1 MADGAQESIRDEG
14 TLSTLDGLGHDMSR
28 RHYGRDGFESSN
40 EEKLFFPGSSIRK
53 GQVIDY
59 YERIAGAL
67 LPHLRD
73 RPLVL
78 QRFPDG
84 IEEEGFYQKQVGSH
98 FPDWIDTV
106 RVELR
111 SESAVQTLVVC
122 NKKATLAYLADQGV
136 LTLHPW
142 LSRRDRLDHP
152 DLFVIDL
159 DPPGDRFESVRQAAL
174 HVRSLLREL
183 DLPGFP
189 KLTGSKGIHVVVP
202 LDRTADF
209 DTVREFARRTV
220 ALLEVRHPNELTT
233 AQRKVDRGDRV
244 YLDIAR
250 NAYGQTAV
258 APWSL
263 RPLPGAPIAAPVAWA
278 DLERPGIGPRD
289 YTLENVF
296 RRIAQRA
303 DPWASLRRRRHALGR
318 AEESLRKRIEAE
330 GG

>member
-1 MADGAQESIRDEG
+1 M
-14 TLSTLDGLGHDMSR
+14 TR
-28 RHYGRDGFESSN
+28 RRYGRYGFESAN
-40 EEKLFFPGSSIRK
+40 EDKIFFPDAEICK
-53 GQVIDY
+53 GGVIDY
-59 YERIAGAL
+59 YERIADLL

-84 IEEEGFYQKQVGSH
+84 IEEEGFYQKQIGSH
-98 FPDWIDTV
+98 FPHWIDTV

-111 SESAVQTLVVC
+111 STGDSQTLVVC

-152 DLFVIDL
+152 DLLVIDL
-159 DPPGDRFESVRQAAL
+159 DPPAGRFEPARQAAL
-174 HVRSLLREL
+174 HLRKLLGEL
-183 DLPGFP
+183 ELPGFP
-189 KLTGSKGIHVVVP
+189 KLTGSTGIHVVVP
-202 LDRTADF
+202 LDRRADF
-209 DTVREFARRTV
+209 DTVRDFAAR
-220 ALLEVRHPNELTT
+220 AMSLLEARHPDELTT

-244 YLDIAR
+244 YLDVGR

-263 RPLPGAPIAAPVAWA
+263 RPLRKAPIAAPVAWS

-289 YTLENVF
+289 YTLQNVF
-296 RRIAQRA
+296 RRIAQRE
-303 DPWASLRRRRHALGR
+303 DPWAKLRRRRRSLDRALELLSR
-318 AEESLRKRIEAE
+318 RIEAHRD
-330 GG
+330 

>member
-1 MADGAQESIRDEG
+1 M
-14 TLSTLDGLGHDMSR
+14 TR
-28 RHYGRDGFESSN
+28 RQYGRYGFESSN
-40 EEKLFFPGSSIRK
+40 EDKIFFPDSGICKRR
-53 GQVIDY
+53 VLDY
-59 YERIAGAL
+59 YERIADVL

-84 IEEEGFYQKQVGSH
+84 IEEEGFYQKRIGSH

-111 SESAVQTLVVC
+111 SANEAQTLVVC

-142 LSRRDRLDHP
+142 LSRRDRLEHP
-152 DLFVIDL
+152 DLLVIDL
-159 DPPGDRFESVRQAAL
+159 DPPEGRFELARRAALSVR
-174 HVRSLLREL
+174 RLLGEL
-183 DLPGFP
+183 ELPGFP

-209 DTVREFARRTV
+209 DAVRDFALR
-220 ALLEVRHPNELTT
+220 AMSLLESRHPDELTT
-233 AQRKVDRGDRV
+233 AHRKADRGDRV
-244 YLDIAR
+244 YLDVAR

-263 RPLPGAPIAAPVAWA
+263 RPLRGAPIAAPVAWS
-278 DLERPGIGPRD
+278 DLERPGIGPRE

-296 RRIAQRA
+296 RRIAQRE
-303 DPWASLRRRRHALGR
+303 DPWAKLRRRRRSLDR
-318 AEESLRKRIEAE
+318 AEEALRKRIEIEAGE
-330 GG
+330 G